1 MEGNSKRRTRL
12 HPDIPFIPSNISH
25 YDHRLLWCQQ
35 AFQSSFIFQQNSI
48 LLTTSFTFSAK
59 LVLLYQVLNTKNLSA
74 LRPRSL
80 SFLAMHSP
88 QAISSTSMASITINM
103 ADDVY
108 IYIYVYIYTHTH
120 THIFIYAPSLQLSSN
135 PSIIQLPTW
144 HPLFRQLFQLEAC
157 QTLPPPRGIY
167 TEPKFWKDYKT
178 THRPTF

>member
-12 HPDIPFIPSNISH
+12 HPDIHFIPSNISH
-25 YDHRLLWCQQ
+25 YHHRLLWCQQ
-35 AFQSSFIFQQNSI
+35 AFQSSFIFQQNST

-74 LRPRSL
+74 LHPRSL

-108 IYIYVYIYTHTH
+108 IYIHTHTH
-120 THIFIYAPSLQLSSN
+120 THIYLC
-135 PSIIQLPTW
+135 IQLTTKLQPQYNPIAYLTSSV
-144 HPLFRQLFQLEAC
+144 
-157 QTLPPPRGIY
+157 QTALPVRVMSD
-167 TEPKFWKDYKT
+167 TATPKRHL
-178 THRPTF
+178 HRA

>member
-12 HPDIPFIPSNISH
+12 PPDIHFIPSNISH

-35 AFQSSFIFQQNSI
+35 AFQSFVFTFQQNS
-48 LLTTSFTFSAK
+48 TSLITSSF
-59 LVLLYQVLNTKNLSA
+59 LQNLYSSIRLLNTKNPSA
-74 LRPRSL
+74 LHPRSL

-88 QAISSTSMASITINM
+88 QAISSTSMASITINYFNYYQLYIG
-103 ADDVY
+103 DVY
-108 IYIYVYIYTHTH
+108 IHTHTH
-120 THIFIYAPSLQLSSN
+120 TFIYTPSLQLSSN